1 MRPQFSPPRLLC
13 TPSVSPC
20 FSPDVALGCPGT
32 WRSRVLEGDPGFP
45 LWVWCRVCPR
55 SLQVLAQVGQGLVPH
70 KQSRGGGQPLTLPGI
85 CTPTPFLHHLLRA
98 PQERPAS
105 KCGASSSTHTQG
117 SLETGAKGRGKTIH
131 DRLTFRPPHRLVTGR
146 ANTDQPILKTPSPP
160 RHPLHPPPLMPAG
173 PVRKATGAC
182 SAWAVRPG
190 GPTCH
195 PVSQASK
202 AEPSACLLLRC
213 KRK

>member
-1 MRPQFSPPRLLC
+1 MFLSRCGPRLSWNLE
-13 TPSVSPC
+13 VQ
-20 FSPDVALGCPGT
+20 GPG
-32 WRSRVLEGDPGFP
+32 RR
-45 LWVWCRVCPR
+45 PR
-55 SLQVLAQVGQGLVPH
+55 LSSLGLVPCVPQ
-70 KQSRGGGQPLTLPGI
+70 KPASPGPGGTRAGASQAVPTSSGGGQPLTLPGI

-195 PVSQASK
+195 PVCQASK